1 MEEPN
6 VLHTQNIAQWG
17 KAPNPKFIL
26 KQLTPMSLNWKK
38 NIFKKGHEQ
47 KRSCKVNPHDI

>member
-17 KAPNPKFIL
+17 KAPNPQIYFETIDPYVIKL
-26 KQLTPMSLNWKK
+26 EKK
-38 NIFKKGHEQ
+38 HF
-47 KRSCKVNPHDI
+47 

>member
-17 KAPNPKFIL
+17 KAPNPKNFL
-26 KQLTPMSLNWKK
+26 KQLTTMSLNWKK
-38 NIFKKGHEQ
+38 KTFLRKGMNKTFMQ
-47 KRSCKVNPHDI
+47 GKPS